1 MTCNHCVD
9 SVRKSLKKIKGIKDI
24 DIDLATGRLLYSG
37 SEGIRKNVE
46 KSILS
51 LGYKIKNQ

>member
-1 MTCNHCVD
+1 MNTLFK
-9 SVRKSLKKIKGIKDI
+9 RKILLRAKYRGIKDI

-37 SEGIRKNVE
+37 SADIRKNVE